1 MWKLYNLHFHLHSN
15 CCVSVDLKVTFL
27 CACALNC
34 SKQVLCIKLWC
45 KRTENSSRA
54 WRLFCLPGG
63 HQQRCYNRK
72 HVMGPLNYT
81 QTWAPHKK
89 PSTDISNRRLS
100 NSHKST
106 AFNQLITP
114 LPFFKQQFWCA
125 LQTATIIVTLNIK
138 QWDFYIWSLNVSFKG
153 KVCHSAPLHQT

>member
-1 MWKLYNLHFHLHSN
+1 MLKLCNLHLQLLSEAM
-15 CCVSVDLKVTFL
+15 FL

-34 SKQVLCIKLWC
+34 SKQVLRIKRWC

-54 WRLFCLPGG
+54 WRLFCPPGG

-81 QTWAPHKK
+81 QTQAPHKK
-89 PSTDISNRRLS
+89 PSSDISNRRLS

-106 AFNQLITP
+106 APNKLMT
-114 LPFFKQQFWCA
+114 
-125 LQTATIIVTLNIK
+125 
-138 QWDFYIWSLNVSFKG
+138 
-153 KVCHSAPLHQT
+153 PLHQF